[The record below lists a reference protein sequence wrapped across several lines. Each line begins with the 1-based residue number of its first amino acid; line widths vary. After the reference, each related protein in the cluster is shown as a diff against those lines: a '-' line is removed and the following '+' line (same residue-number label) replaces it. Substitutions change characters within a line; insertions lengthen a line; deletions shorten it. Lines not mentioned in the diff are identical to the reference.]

1 MSRNNNA
8 QMMPPIVSTSVGL
21 ENKKKPQLQN
31 NSDDND
37 IVRSS
42 FQTLDNRNSEGQL
55 KENN

>member
-8 QMMPPIVSTSVGL
+8 QMMPPIVSTSLGL

-31 NSDDND
+31 ISDDND

>member
-8 QMMPPIVSTSVGL
+8 QMMPPIVSTSLGI

-31 NSDDND
+31 PDDMD

-42 FQTLDNRNSEGQL
+42 FQTLENNRNTEG
-55 KENN
+55 

>member
-1 MSRNNNA
+1 
-8 QMMPPIVSTSVGL
+8 MPPIVSTSLGL

-37 IVRSS
+37 IVRIS